1 MVGKTNLVSL
11 PSSIHYKVWGRE
23 GVSLPSHLHKNIIS
37 ILLCMCVT
45 IVEVEQE
52 ATHVFV
58 IDLPSAISLILG
70 DYLQGGERKTI
81 NTENK
86 TIIFHRLVHY
96 TQVKHKHH
104 PERQGRVSPPHSTQ
118 R

>member
-1 MVGKTNLVSL
+1 ME
-11 PSSIHYKVWGRE
+11 RE
-23 GVSLPSHLHKNIIS
+23 RISFPSHLAYQKQYFNTFV
-37 ILLCMCVT
+37 CVCVT
-45 IVEVEQE
+45 VVEVEEE
-52 ATHVFV
+52 ATHVLV
-58 IDLPSAISLILG
+58 VDLSSAIRLILG